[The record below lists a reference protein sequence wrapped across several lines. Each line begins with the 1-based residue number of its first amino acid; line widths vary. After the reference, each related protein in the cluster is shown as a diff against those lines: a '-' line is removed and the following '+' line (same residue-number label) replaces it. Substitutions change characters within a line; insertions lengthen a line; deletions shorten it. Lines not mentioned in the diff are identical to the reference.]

1 MKLLTGRIQFF
12 KRHGRPFLE
21 NMTIRKRLMLF
32 FSLIIILP
40 LIGISIVNYDRFS
53 SYVRDITIKQKFDTS
68 KSAMAGIGIIKER
81 DEKISDQILS
91 NPMIQDA
98 LIGIGTFP
106 SQFDKLLYDRQISS
120 LLSSMVDSTNV
131 TGILVVGINGRE
143 YSSSTSIIRDNFSD
157 DIDHLLAREDL
168 QISQGGNIWIPMGI
182 DIFKNPNEASYNKAH
197 LYIVRKISNVEFSKY
212 KLGYSIV
219 QLDYNRVYEI
229 LRGTALEDKGEYSV
243 LLDQNGTIMC
253 HTEKRDKIGTKIEN
267 EIYQKMN
274 AGMEGSFFEKVN
286 GEDYLMLY
294 ARDNDSG
301 WAIVQGI
308 PYRNILE
315 KSKEIRNFT
324 IGIMLL
330 FLTLALIMS
339 VIFSRNITYPIIK
352 LKNVMDKFGAGD
364 LTLRT
369 EIDRNDEIGKLQQSF
384 NIMADDIRNLLNKI
398 EDENKRRRILELNLL
413 EYQINPHFLYNT
425 LDSINWMAQKSGQN
439 DISEM
444 VTALARFFRVGL
456 SKGKEFIKIQDEL
469 QHAESYLIINKIR
482 FKDWFEY
489 KFSINREILQYK
501 TIKLILQPIIENA
514 IKHGMDKNKKNGLIE
529 IKGSLEKDKVIL
541 TVSDNGKGIEE
552 NDLST
557 LQKLLEST
565 SSVED
570 YGGGIG
576 LINVNQRIKLNFGAE
591 YGLTI
596 DSRVGYGT
604 TVSIRIPC
612 LKD

>member
-1 MKLLTGRIQFF
+1 MKLLTGRIRFF
-12 KRHGRPFLE
+12 KRNGRPFLE

-91 NPMIQDA
+91 NTMIQEA
-98 LIGIGTFP
+98 LIGKWIFP
-106 SQFDKLLYDRQISS
+106 SQFDKLIYDRQISS

-131 TGILVVGINGRE
+131 TGILVIGIDGRE
-143 YSSSTSIIRDNFSD
+143 YSSSTSIIRDNTSN
-157 DIDHLLAREDL
+157 DIDHILAREDL
-168 QISQGGNIWIPMGI
+168 QRSQGGNIWIPMGV
-182 DIFKNPNEASYNKAH
+182 DIFKNPNESSYNRAH
-197 LYIVRKISNVEFSKY
+197 LYIARRISNVEFSRY

-219 QLDYNRVYEI
+219 QLEYNRVYEI

-243 LLDQNGTIMC
+243 LLDQNGTIMS
-253 HTEKRDKIGTKIEN
+253 HTEKREKIGTRIES
-267 EIYQKMN
+267 ETYQKMN
-274 AGMEGSFFEKVN
+274 TGMEGSFFDKVN

-294 ARDNDSG
+294 VKDNDSG

-324 IGIMLL
+324 IGVMLL

-339 VIFSRNITYPIIK
+339 VIFSKNITYPIIK

-384 NIMADDIRNLLNKI
+384 NLMADDIRNLLNKI

-456 SKGKEFIKIQDEL
+456 SKGKEFIKIQEEL

-489 KFSINREILQYK
+489 KFDVSREILQYK

-514 IKHGMDKNKKNGLIE
+514 IKHGMDKYQKNGLIE
-529 IKGSLEKDKVIL
+529 IKGSFVGDKVIL
-541 TVSDNGKGIEE
+541 TVSDNGRGIEE

-557 LQKLLEST
+557 LQKLLENT

-576 LINVNQRIKLNFGAE
+576 LINVNQRIKLNFGVE

-596 DSRVGYGT
+596 DSKVGKGT
-604 TVSIRIPC
+604 TVSIKIPC